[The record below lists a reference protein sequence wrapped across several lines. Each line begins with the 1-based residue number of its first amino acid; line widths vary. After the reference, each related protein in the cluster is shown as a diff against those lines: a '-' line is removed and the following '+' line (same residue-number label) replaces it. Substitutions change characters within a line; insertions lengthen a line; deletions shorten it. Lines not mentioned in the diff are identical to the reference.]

1 MTRATHAAKTTPSK
15 SKTKAAKLYL
25 LDTSVI
31 LDDPENIEHIYQNGS
46 NYVFITDIVL
56 SELNKKKEVLSEAG
70 YFARQF
76 FRLINGENGDEVK
89 KSMFPDQEIC
99 EGDYIRKMYLKFPT
113 GKIEIYII
121 YRPAYKTRGLEHGL
135 NDARIGEIAK
145 DYNLKL
151 LTNDIAFK
159 VQALAEGIEASSLHR
174 DRVENPGD
182 IDFHHTLK
190 LPKGYDTLQL
200 SKRKTFSALSDWNTV
215 EIDEEDTD
223 ENDTRYATGKKY
235 FGFKINGR
243 FEEQKLDDI
252 IDETK
257 PYVRPMNLEQKLYYA
272 MLIHPNNNITVA
284 TGSTGSGKTLIALQ
298 AGVYLQKQGIVDGII
313 YIRNTVTSNDKEAE
327 LGFRKGDEGQK
338 LGYFM
343 YPLYSA
349 INFTIEKMRA
359 NSFNKRVE
367 YSGDVNTIQRQSATE
382 TFIDKHN
389 IEIYDIAH
397 ARGITIAKKFVI
409 FDEVQ
414 NASNGTVKLIGTRM
428 GEDSR
433 IAFLGDWAQIDHP
446 YLSKYR
452 NGLVTLLKKAQT
464 SNAIS
469 GIQLRHTI
477 RSEVAGWFQDNF

>member
-1 MTRATHAAKTTPSK
+1 MTKVAKTTKTTISK
-15 SKTKAAKLYL
+15 KIKSMKYYL

-31 LDDPENIEHIYQNGS
+31 LDDPVNIEHIAQSGENMI
-46 NYVFITDIVL
+46 FITDVVL
-56 SELNKKKEVLSEAG
+56 SELNKKKEIASEAG

-76 FRLINGENGDEVK
+76 FRLINGENGEELK
-89 KSMFPDQEIC
+89 EKITPTKAII
-99 EGDYIRKMYLKFPT
+99 EGDHVRRMILKFPA
-113 GKIEIYII
+113 EYLNIYVI
-121 YRPAYKTRGLEHGL
+121 YRPKYKTRGLDHGL
-135 NDARIGEIAK
+135 NDARIAEVAK
-145 DYNLKL
+145 DYEFKL

-159 VQALAEGIEASSLHR
+159 VQALSEGIDAASLHR

-182 IDFHHTLK
+182 IDFHYKMK
-190 LPKGYDTLQL
+190 LPKDYDYNQL
-200 SKRKTFSALSDWNTV
+200 TKRKTFSSLPDWSIF
-215 EIDEEDTD
+215 EIDEQDSTEESGKFDTG
-223 ENDTRYATGKKY
+223 RKI
-235 FGFKINGR
+235 FGFKIGGK
-243 FEEQKLDDI
+243 FEEQKLDEI
-252 IDETK
+252 IEETK

-272 MLIHPNNNITVA
+272 MLIHPKNKITVA

-298 AGVYLQKQGIVDGII
+298 AGIYLVKQGICDGII
-313 YIRNTVTSNDKEAE
+313 YIRNTVTANDQHAE

-367 YSGDVNTIQRQSATE
+367 YSGDVNTIHRQSATE
-382 TFIDKHN
+382 TFIEKHN
-389 IEIYDIAH
+389 IEVYDIAH
-397 ARGITIAKKFVI
+397 ARGITISKKFVI

-414 NASNGTVKLIGTRM
+414 NASNGTVKLMGTRV

-452 NGLVTLLKKAQT
+452 NGLVSLLKKSQK
-464 SNAIS
+464 NDFIS
-469 GIQLRHTI
+469 GIQLHHTI
-477 RSEVAGWFQDNF
+477 RSDIAGWFQENFD